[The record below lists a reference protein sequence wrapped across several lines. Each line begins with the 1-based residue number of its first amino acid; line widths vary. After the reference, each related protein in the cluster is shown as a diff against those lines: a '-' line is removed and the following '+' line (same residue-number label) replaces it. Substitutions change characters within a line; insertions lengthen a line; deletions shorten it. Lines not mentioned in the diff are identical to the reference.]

1 MQEIKNIVFDYGCVL
16 VDLDKQRAVDAFKR
30 IDADEIA
37 VYIDECKQEDLFH
50 ELEMGDITLEEFCDK
65 VREKCP
71 RCKAS
76 DKEILDAWNALLTGI
91 PERRLERIRQLR
103 EHYRLF
109 ILSNTNWLH
118 WQMAVDSGLP
128 QLVERVFL
136 SCAMHTIKP
145 NKDIFQRML
154 DEAGIRAEET
164 LFIDDSRANCS
175 SAETLGIHTMHVT
188 SGDEWL
194 TKSIATIG
202 FFDGVHRGHQF
213 LINTMKED
221 ARKSGMLTTVIT
233 FDRHPREVLH
243 SDYQPQLLSTFD
255 EKRQQIESTGVD
267 RCAVVPFTKELSEL
281 SAYDFM
287 RTILKE
293 QLNVYRLYI
302 GYDHRFGHDRSKG
315 FEDYVEY
322 GRELGIDVVQS
333 TAFQEDGVNISSSVI
348 RRLLQKGDVET
359 ATKYL
364 GRPYTITGTVVSGEQ
379 EGRKIGFPTANIH
392 TDPHKLIPA
401 PGAYAVEVTV
411 EGSATLPAM
420 MNIGTR
426 PTYTDKAATTIEV
439 HILDFNDDIYGKQLT
454 VRLVKRLREEHRF
467 DSPEALR
474 QQLQKDAEEVRR
486 ELRVESL

>member
-1 MQEIKNIVFDYGCVL
+1 
-16 VDLDKQRAVDAFKR
+16 
-30 IDADEIA
+30 
-37 VYIDECKQEDLFH
+37 
-50 ELEMGDITLEEFCDK
+50 
-65 VREKCP
+65 
-71 RCKAS
+71 
-76 DKEILDAWNALLTGI
+76 
-91 PERRLERIRQLR
+91 
-103 EHYRLF
+103 
-109 ILSNTNWLH
+109 
-118 WQMAVDSGLP
+118 
-128 QLVERVFL
+128 
-136 SCAMHTIKP
+136 
-145 NKDIFQRML
+145 
-154 DEAGIRAEET
+154 
-164 LFIDDSRANCS
+164 
-175 SAETLGIHTMHVT
+175 MHVT

-348 RRLLQKGDVET
+348 RCLLQKGDVET

-439 HILDFNDDIYGKQLT
+439 HILDGGAQLAAEGP
-454 VRLVKRLREEHRF
+454 LA
-467 DSPEALR
+467 EALVR
-474 QQLQKDAEEVRR
+474 GELIEVRKDFGR
-486 ELRVESL
+486 ESAVIAFVIDDEALFVPVKAVFHAEVLPDEGRAEAAAFFFLSRHVA